1 MSDSVLLLLLT
12 ALLFLAAVLKIQ
24 LKKKQGKP
32 YSNAW
37 TVQLFVFP
45 VLCLIAWA
53 AFQLGQDSLVIPVI
67 FLGIGE
73 EILCWAIRKRQE
85 KAEKRD

>member
-1 MSDSVLLLLLT
+1 MSDSMLLLLLT

-32 YSNAW
+32 YSAGW

-45 VLCLIAWA
+45 VFCLIAWA
-53 AFQLGQDSLVIPVI
+53 AFQMGRESLVIPAI

-73 EILCWAIRKRQE
+73 EILCWVIRKRQE
-85 KAEKRD
+85 KRD

>member
-1 MSDSVLLLLLT
+1 MSDSMLLLTLT

-53 AFQLGQDSLVIPVI
+53 AFQLGHESLVIPVI

-73 EILCWAIRKRQE
+73 EILCWAIRKR
-85 KAEKRD
+85 KEKRN

>member
-1 MSDSVLLLLLT
+1 MSDSMLLLTLT
-12 ALLFLAAVLKIQ
+12 ALLFLAAILKIQ

-32 YSNAW
+32 YSAGW

-45 VLCLIAWA
+45 LLCLMAWA
-53 AFQLGQDSLVIPVI
+53 AFRMGRENLVIPTI

-73 EILCWAIRKRQE
+73 ELLCWVIRKRQE
-85 KAEKRD
+85 KRD

>member
-1 MSDSVLLLLLT
+1 MSDSMLLLTLT
-12 ALLFLAAVLKIQ
+12 ALLFLAAILKIQ

-32 YSNAW
+32 YSAGW

-45 VLCLIAWA
+45 VLCLMAWA
-53 AFQLGQDSLVIPVI
+53 AFRMGRENLVIPTI

-73 EILCWAIRKRQE
+73 ELLCWAIRKRQE
-85 KAEKRD
+85 KSEKRD